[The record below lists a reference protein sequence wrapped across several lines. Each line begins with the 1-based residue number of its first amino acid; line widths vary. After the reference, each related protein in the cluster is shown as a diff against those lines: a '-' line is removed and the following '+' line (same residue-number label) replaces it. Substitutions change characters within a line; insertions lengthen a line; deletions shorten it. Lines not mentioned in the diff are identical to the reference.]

1 MTYAGAIMQLKTI
14 TFTGLQ
20 NSYDEVLQPPADADI
35 PALVIR
41 NASQPFVEG
50 IKGWDVA
57 LTIGRLTVFIDHLL
71 LISAVQVGSY
81 TERWDDRVLYLDRYA
96 SAIVADLKLNDN
108 LVKPLSVIVVKSGDI
123 QFRERVYNGLRFRH
137 FWEIKIT

>member
-1 MTYAGAIMQLKTI
+1 MTFAGGIAQLKTI

-35 PALVIR
+35 PALLIL

-50 IKGWDVA
+50 INAWDVA
-57 LTIGRLTVFIDHLL
+57 LITGRLSVFIDHLL
-71 LISAVQVGSY
+71 LISSVDAGTYV
-81 TERWDDRVLYLDRYA
+81 ERWDDRVLYLDRYA

-108 LVKPLSVIVVKSGDI
+108 LVKPLSVIVVRSGDI
-123 QFRERVYNGLRFRH
+123 QFRERVYNGIRFRH